1 VEAEVSEVES
11 RGAVDPLD
19 RPFVVPPGPFDLT
32 GRRAVVTG
40 AARGI
45 GCAAATALAR
55 HGAELVLVDV
65 LADDLAATAA
75 ALGPDGGAVS
85 SLAVD
90 VRSADDVARLA
101 ELTAGLGGTD
111 ILVNSAGVVRRA
123 LATEATLEDLDVLWD
138 VNVRGLYAVTQA
150 LLPQLVEKGA
160 GKIVNVG
167 SLGSVLGLERRAAYA
182 ATKGAVWQYTQSL
195 AVDLGCHGICVN
207 AVAPGYIET
216 QMTADLLND
225 DGERRRR
232 MLERIPV
239 GRFGRTADVE
249 GAFVFLAAPASD
261 YVTGQIIV
269 VDGGWSSW

>member
-1 VEAEVSEVES
+1 MTGSTVDGRAE
-11 RGAVDPLD
+11 
-19 RPFVVPPGPFDLT
+19 RPQGSAALAGPFDLT
-32 GRRAVVTG
+32 GKRAVVTG

-45 GCAAATALAR
+45 GQAAARALAR
-55 HGAELVLVDV
+55 HGAELVIADV
-65 LADDLAATAA
+65 LAAELATTAEQ
-75 ALGPDGGAVS
+75 
-85 SLAVD
+85 LARAGCSVRADVVD
-90 VRSADDVARLA
+90 VRSDEDVTRLA
-101 ELTAGLGGTD
+101 ETAASLGGAD
-111 ILVNSAGVVRRA
+111 IVVNCAGIVRRA
-123 LATEATLEDLDVLWD
+123 PATESTVEDLELLWA

-150 LLPQLVEKGA
+150 LLPQLVEKRA

-195 AVDLGCHGICVN
+195 AVDLGHHGICAN

-216 QMTADLLND
+216 PMTSELLNA

-232 MLERIPV
+232 MLARIPA
-239 GRFGRTADVE
+239 GRFGHTEDVE

-261 YVTGQIIV
+261 YVTGQLIV